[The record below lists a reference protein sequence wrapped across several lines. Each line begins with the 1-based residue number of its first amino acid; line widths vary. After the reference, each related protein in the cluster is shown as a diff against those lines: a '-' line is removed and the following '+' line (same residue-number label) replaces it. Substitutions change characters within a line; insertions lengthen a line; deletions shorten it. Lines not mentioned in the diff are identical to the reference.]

1 LLCKWHGFTFK
12 LIHKK
17 ELVRVE
23 KFEKILSVLDRS
35 LGTRKKRHIAGGIL
49 MSISLMFGGFALT
62 VITLNIGKDKIA
74 DINNTI
80 PESKNKRIE

>member
-1 LLCKWHGFTFK
+1 
-12 LIHKK
+12 
-17 ELVRVE
+17 
-23 KFEKILSVLDRS
+23 
-35 LGTRKKRHIAGGIL
+35 

-80 PESKNKRIE
+80 PESKNKRIEDENKK

>member
-1 LLCKWHGFTFK
+1 M
-12 LIHKK
+12 
-17 ELVRVE
+17 E

-62 VITLNIGKDKIA
+62 IITLNIGKDRIV
-74 DINNTI
+74 DVENVI
-80 PESKNKRIE
+80 PDGKNKRIEEEKKK

>member
-1 LLCKWHGFTFK
+1 M
-12 LIHKK
+12 
-17 ELVRVE
+17 E

-62 VITLNIGKDKIA
+62 IITLNIGKDRIV
-74 DINNTI
+74 DVENVV
-80 PESKNKRIE
+80 PDGKNKRIEEEKKK

>member
-1 LLCKWHGFTFK
+1 M
-12 LIHKK
+12 
-17 ELVRVE
+17 E
-23 KFEKILSVLDRS
+23 KFEKILSVLDHS

-62 VITLNIGKDKIA
+62 VITLNMGKDKIA

-80 PESKNKRIE
+80 PESKNKRIEDENKK